1 MKYKTCYRKLY
12 YNYLLIKKIVEGGM
26 DMKEEGTK
34 KEIVTPKKEKEK
46 LPGGKFHQQME
57 RHNFFSKG

>member
-1 MKYKTCYRKLY
+1 M
-12 YNYLLIKKIVEGGM
+12 EGGM